1 MEKVRVVI
9 DGQEIYVSK
18 NTTVLEAAKQLNILI
33 PTFCYNEKL
42 PIFGGCRICLVWDKK
57 WKRSIIACGTY
68 VYDGMEI
75 ETLNDEVFNDRK
87 FILEMLFTRHPL
99 DCPVCDKA
107 GECDLQNWG
116 TYYGPQHPV
125 LPISPFEKIRPEDDW
140 QSDFLEYVS
149 NRCVLCMR
157 CVSVCQNINRSDS
170 LYQKERGFEIVISP
184 DEKPMDSQSSCEMCG
199 LCVDICP
206 VGAILFKPFKYK
218 ARPWLLKERVAY
230 CGFCSMNCPIAIDY
244 DDKKKKIY
252 RMRSTGDLQVCSGAY
267 LGYDIYESEKRAKG
281 ASVNGKSVSFTEAIK
296 KIADIISESP
306 TQTAYISSPYATF
319 ESYTALN
326 KLQEKTGI
334 YVSSVITA
342 DFLPTLYGYTEKKGS
357 NYQLP
362 TFKDIERSEKIVILG
377 DDVSATTPVLSY
389 FFGEAYKEG
398 NKVSDKKEII
408 YVGNNLKN
416 SAKFFPKVFEKLE
429 DVSIDEKT
437 VLVYSPTSNQG
448 EKAYKIGKEL
458 AQLETK
464 TGAKVLI
471 LPPQT
476 NAIGQVNNLNMD
488 TYLPTVIEKINSG
501 EIKNLII
508 EGEDIFQ
515 YIDNDVLVQ
524 AFNKLDSLVILS
536 EFKPKVDCNV
546 FISLP
551 LWIDESGTFEGF
563 FGKRKVKPLFTTH
576 FTREKIINEITA
588 YAKLTPQAVLPEKE
602 PIKFYDTSI
611 LVKPDINI
619 WDFGYFSQYSINL
632 TNWKEKKQQ
641 LIHIT

>member
-1 MEKVRVVI
+1 MEKVRVII
-9 DGQEIYVSK
+9 DGQEIYVPK
-18 NTTVLEAAKQLNILI
+18 NTTVLEAAKKLNILI

-42 PIFGGCRICLVWDKK
+42 PIFGGCRMCLVWDKK
-57 WKRSIIACGTY
+57 WNRSIIACGTY

-99 DCPVCDKA
+99 DCPICDKA

-157 CVSVCQNINRSDS
+157 CISVCQNINRSDS

-184 DEKPMDSQSSCEMCG
+184 DEKPMDTKSSCEMCG

-218 ARPWLLKERVAY
+218 ARPWLLKERVSY

-267 LGYDIYESEKRAKG
+267 LGYDVYESKQKAKG
-281 ASVNGKSVSFTEAIK
+281 ALIQGKNVSFTDAINEVSK
-296 KIADIISESP
+296 IISNNPLE
-306 TQTAYISSPYATF
+306 TAYISSPYATS
-319 ESYTALN
+319 ESFTALN
-326 KLQEKTGI
+326 SLREKTGI
-334 YVSSVITA
+334 EISSIITI
-342 DFLPTLYGYTEKKGS
+342 DYLPTIYGYVEEAGKD
-357 NYQLP
+357 YEMP
-362 TFKDIERSEKIVILG
+362 TFKDIEKATKVVIVGNDI
-377 DDVSATTPVLSY
+377 SATTPVLSY
-389 FFGEAYKEG
+389 FFGESYKEG
-398 NKVSDKKEII
+398 NKVSDKKEVV
-408 YVGNNLKN
+408 YVGNRLKTT
-416 SAKFFPKVFEKLE
+416 AKFFPKVVSNLG

-437 VLVYSPTSNQG
+437 VVVYSPTSYQG
-448 EKAYKIGKEL
+448 EDAYQFGKKL
-458 AQLETK
+458 AQIEKQTK
-464 TGAKVLI
+464 AKVLI

-476 NAIGQVNNLNMD
+476 NAIGQLNQLNID
-488 TYLPTVIEKINSG
+488 TFLPKLIEKIENG
-501 EIKNLII
+501 IIKNLII

-515 YIDNDVLVQ
+515 YVQ
-524 AFNKLDSLVILS
+524 EKSLREAFKKLDSLIVLS
-536 EFKPKVDCNV
+536 EFLPKVEADV

-551 LWIDESGTFEGF
+551 LWVDEEGHFEGF
-563 FGKRKVKPLFTTH
+563 FGSRKAKPLFKTG
-576 FTREKIINEITA
+576 FTRQEIIRKITDHCE
-588 YAKLTPQAVLPEKE
+588 YTPRAVLPERE
-602 PIKFYDTSI
+602 PLRFYNSPI
-611 LVKPDINI
+611 LNKPDINI
-619 WDFGYFSQYSINL
+619 WDFGYYSQYSENL
-632 TNWKEKKQQ
+632 QNWKNKNVPS
-641 LIHIT
+641 